1 MSQTVPTLP
10 DPFYTIRTRLDDS
23 DFTLEFTYSDR
34 ASRYF
39 LNIYDVN
46 DVLLVAGLKLV
57 PNVQLLKYYA
67 HVPGMP
73 PGELVVSALDST
85 DGSPPK
91 LGELGVGLRC
101 ELTYFTAAEVKAN
114 RAASAAA
121 KGG

>member
-1 MSQTVPTLP
+1 MSATIPTLP

-23 DFTLEFTYSDR
+23 DFTLQFRYSDR

-57 PNVQLLKYYA
+57 PNVLLLAYYA

-73 PGELVVSALDST
+73 PGELMVTVLGAV

-91 LGELGVGLRC
+91 LGEIGVGLRC
-101 ELTYFTAAEVKAN
+101 ELTYFTAAEVKA
-114 RAASAAA
+114 AAA
-121 KGG
+121 AVLAAGG

>member
-1 MSQTVPTLP
+1 MSSTIPTLAL
-10 DPFYTIRTRLDDS
+10 PFYTIRTRLDDS
-23 DFTLEFTYSDR
+23 DFTLEFNYSDR

-57 PNVQLLKYYA
+57 PNVQLLRYYA

-73 PGELVVSALDST
+73 PGELVVSALGQ

-91 LGELGVGLRC
+91 LGEIGIGLRC

-114 RAASAAA
+114 RAAAAA
-121 KGG
+121 VAGG

>member
-1 MSQTVPTLP
+1 MSATIPTLAL
-10 DPFYTIRTRLDDS
+10 PFYTIRTRLDDS
-23 DFTLEFTYSDR
+23 DFTLQFRYSDR

-39 LNIYDVN
+39 LNIYDVK

-57 PNVQLLKYYA
+57 PGVLLLQYYA

-73 PGELVVSALDST
+73 PGELMVIALGS

-91 LGELGVGLRC
+91 LGEIGVGLRC
-101 ELTYFTAAEVKAN
+101 TLTYFTQAEVKAN

-121 KGG
+121 KGV